1 MQGREQPERRI
12 ARIKQEQAARL
23 KGGEMLDQKVA
34 FVAMIGSDQGVK
46 NEAVEWIVDLGD
58 PRQGRRSAVGGDHLT
73 ERGDGVRRVGQA
85 QGRAVD
91 GAQVKTVP
99 APDKMSVQVDE
110 RARFELLTGCAQRAF
125 GDSALGHVGAV
136 QDLKEVIQF
145 PLERAFDQV
154 QQEQEHDRKGQG
166 PVTGEI
172 CFRASMPGKKG
183 RIVDQITK

>member
-1 MQGREQPERRI
+1 MG
-12 ARIKQEQAARL
+12 
-23 KGGEMLDQKVA
+23 
-34 FVAMIGSDQGVK
+34 
-46 NEAVEWIVDLGD
+46 
-58 PRQGRRSAVGGDHLT
+58 
-73 ERGDGVRRVGQA
+73 
-85 QGRAVD
+85 
-91 GAQVKTVP
+91 P

-110 RARFELLTGCAQRAF
+110 RGRLEFLPGRAQRAF

-145 PLERAFDQV
+145 PLQRAFDQV

-172 CFRASMPGKKG
+172 CFGAPMPGKKG

>member
-1 MQGREQPERRI
+1 M
-12 ARIKQEQAARL
+12 
-23 KGGEMLDQKVA
+23 D
-34 FVAMIGSDQGVK
+34 
-46 NEAVEWIVDLGD
+46 
-58 PRQGRRSAVGGDHLT
+58 
-73 ERGDGVRRVGQA
+73 
-85 QGRAVD
+85 
-91 GAQVKTVP
+91 P

-110 RARFELLTGCAQRAF
+110 RARLELLTGCAQRTL
-125 GDSALGHVGAV
+125 GNSALGHVGA
-136 QDLKEVIQF
+136 LKEVIQF

>member
-1 MQGREQPERRI
+1 MG
-12 ARIKQEQAARL
+12 
-23 KGGEMLDQKVA
+23 
-34 FVAMIGSDQGVK
+34 
-46 NEAVEWIVDLGD
+46 
-58 PRQGRRSAVGGDHLT
+58 
-73 ERGDGVRRVGQA
+73 
-85 QGRAVD
+85 
-91 GAQVKTVP
+91 P

-110 RARFELLTGCAQRAF
+110 RGRLELLTGRAQRAF

-136 QDLKEVIQF
+136 QDLKEFIQF

-172 CFRASMPGKKG
+172 CFGASMPGKKG